1 MPENFTREIGQ
12 SRPCIPRRLDDFVQ
26 LTVSGMAR
34 GRFRP
39 HGNERRLKRQGKK
52 AELEG
57 ESIRRGKR
65 AAPDEHGEKC
75 PAYDWRLTLL

>member
-1 MPENFTREIGQ
+1 LVSIVHAHPEDWTISSNCPHRAWREGAFVHIGTKGD
-12 SRPCIPRRLDDFVQ
+12 CEA
-26 LTVSGMAR
+26 GAR
-34 GRFRP
+34 
-39 HGNERRLKRQGKK
+39 

>member
-1 MPENFTREIGQ
+1 MHTQKI
-12 SRPCIPRRLDDFVQ
+12 
-26 LTVSGMAR
+26 

-39 HGNERRLKRQGKK
+39 IYGIRQGERALSSTWERKAIARQGKN

-65 AAPDEHGEKC
+65 AAPDEHGEK
-75 PAYDWRLTLL
+75 

>member
-1 MPENFTREIGQ
+1 
-12 SRPCIPRRLDDFVQ
+12 
-26 LTVSGMAR
+26 
-34 GRFRP
+34 
-39 HGNERRLKRQGKK
+39 LKRQGKK